1 MLLPSAYD
9 FKTLDEAVVFYT
21 RMVAAVV
28 KTRDRSWHDELMRFK
43 RELHERI
50 DSEYDSD
57 AM

>member
-28 KTRDRSWHDELMRFK
+28 KNRDRSMHDELIRFK
-43 RELHERI
+43 KELHERI
-50 DSEYDSD
+50 DWEYDP
-57 AM
+57 AAL